1 MILKDIVTKR
11 TYTSKG
17 EEKTQ
22 WLNVGTYK
30 KTDDDKEFIEL
41 NMFPNT
47 PYYIFEK
54 KPKQEKMVD
63 SETGEVL
70 PEELQP
76 RTLTD
81 EQKATMT
88 VEQVADMSDIPF

>member
-1 MILKDIVTKR
+1 MIFKDIVTKR

-30 KTDDDKEFIEL
+30 KTDDGKEFIEL
-41 NMFPNT
+41 NMYPNT
-47 PYYIFEK
+47 PFYIFEK
-54 KPKQEKMVD
+54 KERVEKVID
-63 SETGEVL
+63 RDTGEVL
-70 PEELQP
+70 PEDLQP

-88 VEQVADMSDIPF
+88 VEQVADLSDIPF